1 MTFHVKRELSD
12 CLARQLELLAEL
24 IAASPHNLVS
34 RRDREDVLGR
44 HLLECAGLADALP
57 ICAAQRW
64 IDVGT
69 GGGLPGLVL
78 ALCRPDTRWTLID
91 ATSKKV
97 EAVRSFT
104 SALDVDNVEV
114 LHGRAED
121 LAHQDR
127 MRGRFDGAVT
137 RAVGPLALVME
148 LSRGFV
154 APGGTIAAVRG
165 RQCLNEVERAM
176 PAASLLRIRDIH
188 STAVPGVARETW
200 VVTMRAD
207 GPTPKEF
214 PRRDGIPQSR
224 PLGEVTPGL

>member
-1 MTFHVKRELSD
+1 VTFHVKRELPAL
-12 CLARQLELLAEL
+12 LARQLELLADL

-34 RRDREDVLGR
+34 RRDRENVLGR
-44 HLLECAGLADALP
+44 HLLECAGVADALP
-57 ICAAQRW
+57 LCPGERW

-78 ALCRPDTRWTLID
+78 ALCRPDTSWTLID
-91 ATSKKV
+91 ATRKKV
-97 EAVRSFT
+97 DAVRSFS
-104 SALDVDNVEV
+104 SALGVDNVEV
-114 LHGRAED
+114 LHGRAEE
-121 LAHQDR
+121 LAHRDR

-165 RQCLNEVERAM
+165 RQWLHEVERAM

-207 GPTPKEF
+207 GPTPRGF

-224 PLGEVTPGL
+224 PLGDVTPD